1 MSSPSHTVK
10 IGIVAGEPSGD
21 AIAASL
27 IQALRAEYPQVEF
40 VGIAGPKMQTAGAK
54 SWFDMEML
62 AVRGYVE
69 VLKRFRKILSMR
81 RELRARLLRENVK
94 MFIGVDAPDFN
105 LGLER
110 DLRAAGVKTVH
121 YVSPSIWAWRGERI
135 QKIKLAVDHM
145 LTIFP
150 FEQAIY
156 DKAGIAST
164 YVGHPFADALFWE
177 PGSQTNP
184 RDAAR
189 TQLRIKPGQLVVSLL
204 PGSRQTELDYHA
216 ALFLETA
223 KVLLKQFPEATF
235 LVPLATRETREQ
247 FDAVKWKL
255 GAQDLPLQILFG
267 HANLALAAAD
277 VALVASGTA
286 TLEAAMLRCPH
297 VIAYRMSPT
306 TFKMMKRKAYL
317 PYVGLPNILAGEWLV
332 PELLQDD
339 ATAENLAQALGNWI
353 RHRDVAERARERFAE
368 LHDSLAVGNASRVV
382 EALRPMLSAIVG
394 TKSVNVSAQHAQY
407 DAGASV
413 VA

>member
-1 MSSPSHTVK
+1 MSGAPLVNFK

-27 IQALRAEYPQVEF
+27 IQALRAEYPQLEF
-40 VGIAGPKMQTAGAK
+40 VGIAGPKMQSAGAN
-54 SWFDMEML
+54 SWFDMELL

-81 RELRARLLRENVK
+81 RALRARLLRENVRL
-94 MFIGVDAPDFN
+94 FIGVDAPDFN

-110 DLRAAGVKTVH
+110 DLRRAGVKTVH

-135 QKIKLAVDHM
+135 NKIRAAVDQM

-156 DKAGIAST
+156 DKAGIPST
-164 YVGHPFADALFWE
+164 FVGHPFADAF
-177 PGSQTNP
+177 P
-184 RDAAR
+184 RASTKESAR
-189 TQLRIKPGQLVVSLL
+189 TQLRIKPTQLVVSLL

-216 ALFLETA
+216 SLFIETA
-223 KVLLKQFPEATF
+223 RVLLQQFPQATF

-339 ATAENLAQALGNWI
+339 ATPDNLAQALGNWI
-353 RHRDVAERARERFAE
+353 RHRDAALRVQQRFGVI
-368 LHDSLAVGNASRVV
+368 HDSLAVGNSARVV
-382 EALRPMLSAIVG
+382 DALRPMLASIGGALGGPSKDAVVD
-394 TKSVNVSAQHAQY
+394 SHA
-407 DAGASV
+407 DGARIT
-413 VA
+413 A